1 VNDLTGLNDVP
12 RRSSKETSYGTKLR
26 FSATPELLKRLERL
40 QAYNT
45 RIGAPTTLSHV
56 FDECVAARE
65 AELESLGVLPPLD

>member
-1 VNDLTGLNDVP
+1 MNDLTRP
-12 RRSSKETSYGTKLR
+12 SSKGTNYGTKLR
-26 FSATPELLKRLERL
+26 FSAPPELLKRIERL

-65 AELESLGVLPPLD
+65 AELEDLGVLPPLD

>member
-1 VNDLTGLNDVP
+1 MKDLATLNDEP

-26 FSATPELLKRLERL
+26 FSAPPELLKRIERL
-40 QAYNT
+40 QAYNART
-45 RIGAPTTLSHV
+45 GSPTTLSHV